1 MKSQLPALVRPISST
16 SHAVQPLV
24 SRQPLTG
31 VTSHNTDQA
40 NDAAQALEDPYGDGA
55 SDSRSDP
62 SANADRRVYHG
73 TILVRTK
80 KKRFG

>member
-24 SRQPLTG
+24 SRQPKTG
-31 VTSHNTDQA
+31 VTSHNADHA
-40 NDAAQALEDPYGDGA
+40 NDTAKAPQGPYGDG
-55 SDSRSDP
+55 DSRLDP
-62 SANADRRVYHG
+62 SANVDRRVYHG
-73 TILVRTK
+73 AILVRTK